1 MKKIALVIIAGLIA
15 VSLFNCGKSQPKREE
30 QRKETE
36 TAVTDVKQET
46 VQNTEAQKDVE
57 PESEDEQETAP
68 EEQYEEEADEEPE
81 DALEEDG
88 ISPEFKEAMDS
99 YEAFFDEYVEFMKTY
114 ADSDNPTALL
124 MEYAEYMEKYA
135 DAMEKLDKLEEED
148 LTPAEEAYYIAAMA
162 RIQQK
167 LLEVQ

>member
-1 MKKIALVIIAGLIA
+1 MKKIAFIIIAGLIV
-15 VSLFNCGKSQPKREE
+15 VSLFGCGKSQPKREE
-30 QRKETE
+30 LRTETE
-36 TAVTDVKQET
+36 TVVTQADQET
-46 VQNTEAQKDVE
+46 GQKTEAPQE
-57 PESEDEQETAP
+57 PEPAT
-68 EEQYEEEADEEPE
+68 EEEPADELVESPS
-81 DALEEDG
+81 EDG

-135 DAMEKLDKLEEED
+135 DAMDKLEKIEDED

-162 RIQQK
+162 RIQEK
-167 LLEVQ
+167 LLEVY